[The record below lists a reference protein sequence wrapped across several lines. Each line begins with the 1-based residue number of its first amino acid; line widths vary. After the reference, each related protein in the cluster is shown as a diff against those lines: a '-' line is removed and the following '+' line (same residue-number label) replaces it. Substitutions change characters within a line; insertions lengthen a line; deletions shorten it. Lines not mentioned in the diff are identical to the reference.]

1 MTKSMKKTSC
11 APQGENQTSV
21 RVILLLSII
30 ACALTIA
37 ACSGSSSSG
46 GSSAPPAE
54 VPASD
59 QSKALAKDVAAKYGA
74 LDTSSDSTQKLKV
87 TIKDES
93 GSPRAVDLA
102 IYSKRKPDGSRV
114 MFVEFDSPAEE
125 RDRDALIEVDPAGNV
140 QATRYTQSSKS
151 FLTAKSAT
159 DEESLF
165 GLTLQE
171 LVGGQ
176 PEKYDYTMLGED
188 NHNGAP
194 VYKLEGKLKPGV
206 ESRFPRIVMLIDK
219 QNYTAL
225 VIEAY
230 DSQNQLARRITADK
244 SEQVG
249 GIWTRTS
256 YQIDNIA
263 DKKTLNFAVTSVK
276 YNQNLSDT
284 VFDRDHLK
292 KLATKTE
299 G

>member
-1 MTKSMKKTSC
+1 MQKNSLVPKVQF
-11 APQGENQTSV
+11 PRLVQ
-21 RVILLLSII
+21 ILSLVSLMAGVLWLS
-30 ACALTIA
+30 
-37 ACSGSSSSG
+37 ACSNSSG
-46 GSSAPPAE
+46 SGGPGAGSAE
-54 VPASD
+54 APASD
-59 QSKALAKDVAAKYGA
+59 QSKALAEDVAKKYGA
-74 LDTSSDSTQKLKV
+74 LDTSNDSTQKLKV
-87 TIKDES
+87 TIKDDS
-93 GSPRAVDLA
+93 GAAKAVDLV
-102 IYSKRKPDGSRV
+102 IYNKRKADGSRS

-125 RDRDALIEVDPAGNV
+125 RDRDALIEVDPKGNV

-151 FLTAKSAT
+151 FLTAKSPT

-165 GLTLQE
+165 GMTLQE

-176 PEKYDYTMLGED
+176 PEKYGYTLLGED
-188 NHNGAP
+188 THNGTP
-194 VYKLEGKLKPGV
+194 VYKLEGKLKAGV

-219 QNYTAL
+219 QNYAAE

-244 SEQVG
+244 TEQVD
-249 GIWTRTS
+249 GIWTRMN

-263 DKKTLNFAVTSVK
+263 DKKTMNFAATSVK
-276 YNQNLSDT
+276 YNQNLPDS